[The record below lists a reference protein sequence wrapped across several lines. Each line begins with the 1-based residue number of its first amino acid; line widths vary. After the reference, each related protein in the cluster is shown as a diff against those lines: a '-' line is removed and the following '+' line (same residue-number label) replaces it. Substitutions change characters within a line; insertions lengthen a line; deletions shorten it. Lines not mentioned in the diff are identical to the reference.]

1 MNTMNQLSAAMIVSF
16 FLCCGYAHATAND
29 KDESTSKNT
38 KALQDQRSV
47 LSANNTQAR
56 EYVHLI
62 SDDELGSIR
71 GKYLAGLTIVG
82 LQLELLSQWQAA
94 GNTLTA
100 GGVLQVVHVGDGYQ
114 IQMGSHASAAAGDA
128 WSSSVGASAS
138 GANSLQISGI
148 AQVSQLAGDNNQ
160 HSNLTVID
168 FAPHDM
174 SAQLNGQASSQATS
188 DSADVS
194 VNFSNGG
201 ATLAIQSSQ
210 SRLTQ
215 QVAINSG
222 PDAAGIMQVGGLVG
236 DNQNSSNLLRLH
248 IMTAPTDAQVAVQ
261 NNVLQALHL
270 MPLPKP

>member
-1 MNTMNQLSAAMIVSF
+1 MKTINQLNTAVIVSF
-16 FLCCGYAHATAND
+16 FLCCGHAHAGAND
-29 KDESTSKNT
+29 KDENSVANT
-38 KALQDQRSV
+38 KARQDQRKV
-47 LSANNTQAR
+47 LSVNNTQNR
-56 EYVHLI
+56 EHVHLI

-114 IQMGSHASAAAGDA
+114 IQMGSHASSEAGDA
-128 WSSSVGASAS
+128 WSSSAGASAS

-148 AQVSQLAGDNNQ
+148 GQVSQLAGDNNQ

-168 FAPHDM
+168 FAPQDM

-188 DSADVS
+188 DSANVS
-194 VNFSNGG
+194 VDFSNGG

-215 QVAINSG
+215 HVAINSG
-222 PDAAGIMQVGGLVG
+222 PDAAGIMQVGSLVG
-236 DNQNSSNLLRLH
+236 DDQNSSNLLSLH
-248 IMTAPTDAQVAVQ
+248 IMTAPTDVQVAVQ